1 MGSDL
6 KKELFE
12 AVDLNQDAFG
22 SEFKRL
28 IEKHGF
34 SEETLTLDQLR
45 IVLADEIQDLF
56 LELKRSS

>member
-6 KKELFE
+6 KNDLFQ
-12 AVDLNQDAFG
+12 AVDLNEETFG
-22 SEFKRL
+22 SEFTKL

-34 SEETLTLDQLR
+34 KEETLTLDQLR

-56 LELKRSS
+56 LEIKKSS

>member
-56 LELKRSS
+56 VELKRSS